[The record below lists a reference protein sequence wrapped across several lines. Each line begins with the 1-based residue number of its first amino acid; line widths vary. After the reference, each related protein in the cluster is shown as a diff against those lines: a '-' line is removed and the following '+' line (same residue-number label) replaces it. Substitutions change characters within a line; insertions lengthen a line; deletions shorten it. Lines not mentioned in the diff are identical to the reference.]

1 MWKRLALCGGGC
13 CSCVVTVVFV
23 VVVVVVVVVVFHS
36 PLNITFYLSKILL
49 YSAKF
54 LWVFNFVN
62 FQPFATI
69 FQQKILTHDTLF
81 LCSDCKSVEGTY
93 RRTGFNC
100 VV

>member
-36 PLNITFYLSKILL
+36 PLNITFYLSKILP

-62 FQPFATI
+62 FQLFTTI
-69 FQQKILTHDTLF
+69 FQQKILTHDALF
-81 LCSDCKSVEGTY
+81 YALTVRASKEPVLIA
-93 RRTGFNC
+93 
-100 VV
+100 